1 MSNLVKLL
9 HSELFESKTFFSR
22 DNYKNMH
29 EILNQINES
38 FNHIKQKG
46 EKMGMKIDEQD
57 ETRKKILAKCMS
69 ECVVRHVYSQLKI
82 IVL

>member
-1 MSNLVKLL
+1 MSNLVKLIN
-9 HSELFESKTFFSR
+9 SELFESKTFFSR

-46 EKMGMKIDEQD
+46 EKMGMKLDEQD
-57 ETRKKILAKCMS
+57 ET
-69 ECVVRHVYSQLKI
+69 
-82 IVL
+82 

>member
-46 EKMGMKIDEQD
+46 EKMGMKIDE
-57 ETRKKILAKCMS
+57 
-69 ECVVRHVYSQLKI
+69 
-82 IVL
+82 